1 MSYTRP
7 GNPLNATWG
16 GSSGYSAPGEH
27 LVGSWRQGAIYPV
40 PFRSS
45 VFGSALVTKPQP
57 AFPVGWSSSAFASP
71 FVTLDWQ
78 YPPQFEVV
86 RASWVGAAAYTPASG
101 LLNAEWTK
109 GQPKTVQY
117 ADPHG
122 FDAQR
127 FGTTAAKRALE
138 YLYPSGSVSSNVGA
152 PLVWNRDQHI
162 AGAGAIQPR
171 NAYGA
176 TSVWLYTRY
185 LKPGGADTQAH
196 GTQWASHYL
205 RYVTAAGAGDRTER
219 GTPWVSRSPRDLAPS
234 GIVPPEVMESH
245 VVGGT
250 RYLAPAGTEM
260 TQWGTRIIPEGQVA
274 YPRGFVGD
282 VGAPDV
288 QLHTRYLQA
297 SGFQANP
304 DDLRFGRQDVW
315 NLRQIVRQDYDQGD
329 GLNPPG
335 FGQWTGI
342 ENRNKEP
349 VPVGWL
355 SERHGYQFIW
365 NKAVLVAPAG
375 VSAPADPPFYQA
387 GSVTHWRRAVAPEG
401 LDSLAPG
408 RWHAAFN
415 KADVLQGR
423 GAEQQ
428 DFGRP
433 ALENRS
439 RLYDKVGNFDT
450 MAMGTPMVS
459 DAVRTLS
466 FESRYSIEPP
476 ALPLPNVKLHTR
488 YVEYTTVGDK
498 SSVGMPV
505 LEIRWTYIAPK
516 WAFHPPAFIG
526 EPALRNVTPELHTGG
541 ANHEEFGQAAIRTQW
556 RRVETQYGDM
566 AQWGRPTVRDRR
578 QWAEFVT
585 VGAPPNLAPGPVVT
599 KVGGLPDPQGLQPRG
614 IETPELQVSAP
625 VLNVQ
630 QALVRGWN
638 AQAFATPVVALMG
651 ARVDVGVTPGEF
663 GMPGIGLRNR
673 VVSVQDR
680 GIDCRTVPPPAAVSP
695 HTIYAVVEAP
705 AQAIENHPRRPLHY
719 VDYDGQG
726 RSIKGIGS
734 GVAVGHK
741 SRTLRLQGFTWES
754 SSDTPRVPQPAV
766 ELGTRYIEVPSAQ
779 PLRMGVADIRRD
791 KEITTYSPTDFAEVG
806 AAAVAHAPWTGPIT
820 SRAEGIAPPSI
831 TSPAIDH
838 RHRTRSA
845 PGWDSMR
852 MGGPVPGDTPYQWQG
867 LRVGPLVPTI
877 PEGADTQVFGTPWVS
892 LAVRD
897 LPVQGFDAFACEYDI
912 DNFDKRMRVKV
923 TPVPGPAPMTL
934 SPAGVPAPG
943 VGAPSTRM
951 GAHYIRPDGNAETYR
966 KGAP

>member
-1 MSYTRP
+1 MTYIPPAGYRVGLNLTQPYTIPP
-7 GNPLNATWG
+7 GYRVGLEFIPRDGPVGDTQYLFPHAFDSLGTG
-16 GSSGYSAPGEH
+16 VH
-27 LVGSWRQGAIYPV
+27 LVHLDKHWIKPSGPDTQAVGALHIDLWN
-40 PFRSS
+40 RSLEHNGWQS
-45 VFGSALVTKPQP
+45 SQFGQP
-57 AFPVGWSSSAFASP
+57 GVRNRN
-71 FVTLDWQ
+71 
-78 YPPQFEVV
+78 FEV
-86 RASWVGAAAYTPASG
+86 
-101 LLNAEWTK
+101 N
-109 GQPKTVQY
+109 
-117 ADPHG
+117 
-122 FDAQR
+122 
-127 FGTTAAKRALE
+127 
-138 YLYPSGSVSSNVGA
+138 
-152 PLVWNRDQHI
+152 
-162 AGAGAIQPR
+162 GAGAFSALAMGSAHS
-171 NAYGA
+171 AYI
-176 TSVWLYTRY
+176 YTRY
-185 LKPGGADTQAH
+185 LTPPGVDTQAH

-205 RYVTAAGAGDRTER
+205 RYLTAVGAGDKTAR
-219 GTPWVSRSPRDLAPS
+219 GTPWVSHSPRELAPQ
-234 GIVPPEVMESH
+234 GFDAMKVLESH

-250 RYLAPAGTEM
+250 RYLYPAGKDMTE
-260 TQWGTRIIPEGQVA
+260 WGTRIIPEGQVA
-274 YPRGFVGD
+274 YPQGFAGD

-288 QLHTRYLQA
+288 QLHTRYLQP
-297 SGFQANP
+297 SGFKTNP

-342 ENRNKEP
+342 ENRNKAP

-365 NKAVLVAPAG
+365 NKAVLVAPDG
-375 VSAPADPPFYQA
+375 VSVPADPPFYQA
-387 GSVTHWRRAVAPEG
+387 GSVTHWRRVVAPEG
-401 LDSLAPG
+401 LDSLTPG

-415 KADVLQGR
+415 KADVLQAH
-423 GAEQQ
+423 GADHQG
-428 DFGRP
+428 FGQP

-450 MAMGTPMVS
+450 MAMGTPMLA

-466 FESRYSIEPP
+466 FEQRYSIEPP
-476 ALPLPNVKLHTR
+476 ALPLPQVKLHTR

-498 SSVGMPV
+498 SGVGMPV

-566 AQWGRPTVRDRR
+566 TLWGRPTVRDRR

-614 IETPELQVSAP
+614 IETPDPQVSAP

-630 QALVRGWN
+630 QALPQGWN
-638 AQAFATPVVALMG
+638 AQVFAPPVVALMG

-663 GMPGIGLRNR
+663 GLPGIRLRNR
-673 VVSVQDR
+673 VVSLQDK

-705 AQAIENHPRRPLHY
+705 AQAIENHTRRTLHY
-719 VDYDGQG
+719 VDYDVQG

-741 SRTLRLQGFTWES
+741 SRALRPHGFTWES
-754 SSDTPRVPQPAV
+754 SSDIPRVPQPAV
-766 ELGTRYIEVPSAQ
+766 ELGTRYIAVPSAQ

-791 KEITTYSPTDFAEVG
+791 KEIAPFSPTDSAEFG
-806 AAAVAHAPWTGPIT
+806 SAAVAHAPWTGPVT
-820 SRAEGIAPPSI
+820 SRAEGIEPPGI
-831 TSPAIDH
+831 TPPTIDH

-845 PGWDSMR
+845 PGWDSLR

-867 LRVGPLVPTI
+867 LRIGPLVPTI
-877 PEGADTQVFGTPWVS
+877 PEGVDTQVFGTPWVS

-897 LPVQGFDAFACEYDI
+897 LPVQGFDAFICEYDI

-923 TPVPGPAPMTL
+923 TPAPGPAATTL

-943 VGAPSTRM
+943 AGAPSTRM

>member
-1 MSYTRP
+1 MAHEDGDYVPPGGSGVGLKFKKPYTPSAGSAVGVTFKYVFYRPPP
-7 GNPLNATWG
+7 GNKVGVDFSGPYTAPTGNQVGLEFSPSDEPPSKTQYAFPAGPDALAVGATTARNAAEIIFPG
-16 GSSGYSAPGEH
+16 SASSG
-27 LVGSWRQGAIYPV
+27 
-40 PFRSS
+40 
-45 VFGSALVTKPQP
+45 
-57 AFPVGWSSSAFASP
+57 
-71 FVTLDWQ
+71 
-78 YPPQFEVV
+78 
-86 RASWVGAAAYTPASG
+86 
-101 LLNAEWTK
+101 
-109 GQPKTVQY
+109 
-117 ADPHG
+117 
-122 FDAQR
+122 AQ
-127 FGTTAAKRALE
+127 
-138 YLYPSGSVSSNVGA
+138 VGA
-152 PLVWNRDQHI
+152 PGIHNRTQVTS
-162 AGAGAIQPR
+162 GAGAIPPH
-171 NAYGA
+171 NGYG
-176 TSVWLYTRY
+176 THSVWLYTRY

-205 RYVTAAGAGDRTER
+205 RHITAVGAGDKTAR
-219 GTPWVSRSPRDLAPS
+219 GTPWISRSPRELAPA
-234 GIVPPEVMESH
+234 GFDAMKVLESH

-250 RYLAPAGTEM
+250 RHIFPAGTEM

-274 YPRGFVGD
+274 YPQGFAGE

-342 ENRNKEP
+342 ENRNKTP

-401 LDSLAPG
+401 LDSLATG
-408 RWHAAFN
+408 HWHAAFN
-415 KADVLQGR
+415 KADVLHAH

-505 LEIRWTYIAPK
+505 LEIRWTHIAPK

-614 IETPELQVSAP
+614 IEVPDLQVPAP

-638 AQAFATPVVALMG
+638 AQVFAAPVVALMG

-663 GMPGIGLRNR
+663 GKPSVGLRNR
-673 VVSVQDR
+673 AVSVQDR
-680 GIDCRTVPPPAAVSP
+680 GIDCRTVPPPATVSP

-705 AQAIENHPRRPLHY
+705 AQAIENHPKHSLHY
-719 VDYDGQG
+719 VDYDAYG
-726 RSIKGIGS
+726 RSIKGVGS

-741 SRTLRLQGFTWES
+741 SRALWPSGFSSGGADRL
-754 SSDTPRVPQPAV
+754 PQPSV
-766 ELGTRYIEVPSAQ
+766 ELGTRYIQVPSAQ

-791 KEITTYSPTDFAEVG
+791 KEITTYSPTDFAEFG
-806 AAAVAHAPWTGPIT
+806 SAAVAHAPWTGPIT

-838 RHRTRSA
+838 LHRTRNA
-845 PGWDSMR
+845 PGWDSLR

-897 LPVQGFDAFACEYDI
+897 LAVQGFDAYVCEYDI